1 MSGPLEDRAQETS
14 GDDDLISGLVACSQ
28 GKLICDLVV
37 CMNEENHGL
46 KICFLIKRI
55 GKREKLM

>member
-55 GKREKLM
+55 GRRDKLM